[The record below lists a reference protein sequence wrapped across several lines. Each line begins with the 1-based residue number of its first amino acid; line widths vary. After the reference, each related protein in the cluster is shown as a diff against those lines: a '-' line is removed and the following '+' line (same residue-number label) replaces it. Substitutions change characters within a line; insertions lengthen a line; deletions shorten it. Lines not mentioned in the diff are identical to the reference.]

1 MLPCQLEPQPTRC
14 DLQGLSMFT
23 IADDLV
29 VYGGD
34 KSGLAVCTMAGA
46 DWKWAAPAIA
56 GGCIQHCKCSA
67 LTSTCLDLVAAGV
80 QPMRKD
86 SSSHQQKCSSQSSVV
101 CNNVL

>member
-1 MLPCQLEPQPTRC
+1 
-14 DLQGLSMFT
+14 MFT

-56 GGCIQHCKCSA
+56 GEYIQHRKCSA
-67 LTSTCLDLVAAGV
+67 LTSTCLDMVAAGN
-80 QPMRKD
+80 QSMRKD
-86 SSSHQQKCSSQSSVV
+86 SSLHQQKFFSQSSVFATTS
-101 CNNVL
+101 

>member
-1 MLPCQLEPQPTRC
+1 
-14 DLQGLSMFT
+14 MFT

-56 GGCIQHCKCSA
+56 GGCLYSVCSIA
-67 LTSTCLDLVAAGV
+67 
-80 QPMRKD
+80 
-86 SSSHQQKCSSQSSVV
+86 
-101 CNNVL
+101 NVLL

>member
-1 MLPCQLEPQPTRC
+1 
-14 DLQGLSMFT
+14 MFT

-56 GGCIQHCKCSA
+56 GGCLYSVHSIA
-67 LTSTCLDLVAAGV
+67 NVLTSTCLDVAAGM
-80 QPMRKD
+80 QFMRKD
-86 SSSHQQKCSSQSSVV
+86 S
-101 CNNVL
+101 